1 MFLSIKRLLILLWV
15 CIGGLIG
22 VAHAA
27 DYTAG
32 ADYANGNVT
41 LWFKSQVNTTWVDTH
56 YSLAGGDQ
64 QNVRMTWNS
73 SSARYETN
81 FAAKLGQSL
90 KYSFTYNNGTP
101 AYDSPATTIVIGQ
114 TPASSSAG
122 LTGNDFT
129 AGMEFSAGKG
139 VIWFVS
145 KVSTTWVDAHYK
157 VASGNQQNVRMTW
170 NASSS
175 RYETSFSGQSGQT
188 LTYSFT
194 YNNGTPAYDSATGT
208 AVLGQT
214 SASSSSSSKA
224 SSSSSSTASSTSSKS
239 SSSAAASIPTGSRTM
254 TIQLKNGTRGNY
266 TDAQLY
272 WAIIGL
278 NPANNVMSYVTSD
291 GSIKPVAVADNSA
304 SGHLTYAGVNYA
316 NYFHTV
322 ADVPWVSIPPLA
334 GARLFMSVGTPMYI
348 RIVAGADGSIGFA
361 GPNLANSS
369 DANQQVYFDFAEF
382 TLLSTGFWGNTTRVD
397 QFGFPLTARLVGNDG
412 VDKTVGETE
421 TRAGLF
427 SAFQKEVPAAFTGLV
442 KAPYRIMAPS
452 KGTMAAGAPYANY
465 FDSYI
470 NDVWSY
476 YSTHDLTFSF
486 ADEGVMST
494 FVGRVSGDTFKFSKN
509 NGADYG
515 YIRGKPSTIN
525 LLEGSGPL
533 ATGSRL
539 DLVIQAQM
547 CAALNRHL
555 VETVAGDKWSDPA
568 TYYQTAPSN
577 YYAKF
582 WHQHSLNGLAY
593 GFAYDDVR
601 DQSTLLYSSKPK
613 GLVVTIGW

>member
-1 MFLSIKRLLILLWV
+1 MFLSIKRLLILLWM
-15 CIGGLIG
+15 CIGGVMG

-27 DYTAG
+27 DFTAG

-41 LWFKSQVNTTWVDTH
+41 LWFKSQVSTTWVDAH
-56 YSLAGGDQ
+56 YTLDSAAQ
-64 QNVRMTWNS
+64 QNVRMTWNAS
-73 SSARYETN
+73 TSRYETN
-81 FAAKLGQSL
+81 FGAKLGQSL

-101 AYDSPATTIVIGQ
+101 AYDSAATTIVISQ
-114 TPASSSAG
+114 ASTAG
-122 LTGNDFT
+122 LSGNDFT
-129 AGMEFSAGKG
+129 AGVEFSSTKG
-139 VIWFVS
+139 VIWFIS

-170 NASSS
+170 NATSG
-175 RYETSFSGQSGQT
+175 RYETSFTGTSGQT

-214 SASSSSSSKA
+214 STSSSSSSSSSKSSASSSVA
-224 SSSSSSTASSTSSKS
+224 SSSSSST
-239 SSSAAASIPTGSRTM
+239 SSSASSIPVGSRTM
-254 TIQLKNGTRGNY
+254 TIQLKNGTRGNF

-278 NPANNVMSYVTSD
+278 NPATNVMSYVAAD
-291 GSIKPVAVADNSA
+291 GSIKPVAVADNDA
-304 SGHLTYAGVNYA
+304 SGHLTYSGVNYA

-322 ADVPWVSIPPLA
+322 AAVPWVSIPPLA

-348 RIVAGADGSIGFA
+348 RIVAGSDGSLGFA

-397 QFGFPLTARLVGNDG
+397 QFGFPITARLVGSDG

-442 KAPYRIMAPS
+442 KSPYRIVAPS
-452 KGTMAAGAPYANY
+452 KGTMATGAAYANY

-470 NDVWSY
+470 NDVWTY
-476 YSTHDLTFSF
+476 YASHDLTFSF

-494 FVGRVSGDTFKFSKN
+494 FVGRVSGDTFTFSKN
-509 NGADYG
+509 GGAAYG

-533 ATGSRL
+533 ATGARL
-539 DLVIQAQM
+539 DLVIQAQI

-555 VETVAGDKWSDPA
+555 LETVSGDKWSDPT
-568 TYYQTAPSN
+568 TYYASAPAN

-582 WHQHSLNGLAY
+582 WHQHSLSGLAY

-601 DQSTLLYSSKPK
+601 DQSTLLYSSKPQ

>member
-1 MFLSIKRLLILLWV
+1 MFLSIKRLLILSWM
-15 CIGGLIG
+15 CIGGFVG
-22 VAHAA
+22 AAHAA
-27 DYTAG
+27 DFTAG
-32 ADYANGNVT
+32 ADYASGNVT
-41 LWFKSQVNTTWVDTH
+41 LWFKSQVSTTWVDAH
-56 YSLAGGDQ
+56 YSLAGGTQ

-90 KYSFTYNNGTP
+90 TYSFTYNNGTP
-101 AYDSPATTIVIGQ
+101 AYDSAATTIVISQ
-114 TPASSSAG
+114 ASATG
-122 LTGNDFT
+122 LSGNDFT
-129 AGMEFSAGKG
+129 AGVQFSSPNG
-139 VIWFVS
+139 VIWFIS
-145 KVSTTWVDAHYK
+145 KVSTSWVDAHYSL
-157 VASGNQQNVRMTW
+157 AGGAQQNVRMTW
-170 NASSS
+170 NSASS
-175 RYETSFSGQSGQT
+175 RYETSFTGQNGQT

-214 SASSSSSSKA
+214 STSSSSSSKA
-224 SSSSSSTASSTSSKS
+224 SSSSSTASSAS
-239 SSSAAASIPTGSRTM
+239 SSSSSSAASIPTGSRTM
-254 TIQLKNGTRGNY
+254 TIQLKNGTRGNF

-278 NPANNVMSYVTSD
+278 NPTTNVMSYVASD
-291 GSIKPVAVADNSA
+291 GSIKPVAVADNDA

-322 ADVPWVSIPPLA
+322 AAVPWVSIPPLS

-348 RIVAGADGSIGFA
+348 RIVAAANGSIGFA

-397 QFGFPLTARLVGNDG
+397 QFGFPITARLVGNDG

-427 SAFQKEVPAAFTGLV
+427 SEFQKEVPAAFTGLV
-442 KAPYRIMAPS
+442 KAPYRIVAPS
-452 KGTMAAGAPYANY
+452 KGTMAAGAPYASY

-470 NDVWSY
+470 NDVWNY
-476 YSTHDLTFSF
+476 YATHDLSFSF

-494 FVGRVSGDTFKFSKN
+494 FVGRVSGDTFTFSKN
-509 NGADYG
+509 GGADYG

-533 ATGSRL
+533 ATGARL

-555 VETVAGDKWSDPA
+555 VETVTGDKWSDPT
-568 TYYQTAPSN
+568 TYYQTAPAN

-582 WHQHSLNGLAY
+582 WHQHSLSGLAY

-601 DQSTLLYSSKPK
+601 DQSTLLYSSQPK